1 MHLRFAAALLILCSL
16 AAPPVL
22 ARGVNSKLGYVD
34 VFRETMRKLVQAD
47 DAMYEQMRVIA
58 RKLEEYY
65 LRTGHLPYAGPQQEK
80 FKAAVERETIQ
91 NPYQPQTT
99 ELYYRMKLQDDGRVK
114 MWFLNDSFLSKEQIK
129 ECRQQAPKGWS
140 ADPGTIMVMVNG
152 EGTYAIWAS
161 SADRL
166 PLRDYQH
173 NGRTRIICY
182 DLAVEFAKQPQQQ

>member
-1 MHLRFAAALLILCSL
+1 MHLRLAAALLILCSL
-16 AAPPVL
+16 AASPGL
-22 ARGVNSKLGYVD
+22 ARGVNARLGYVD
-34 VFRETMRKLVQAD
+34 IFRETMRKLVQAD

-58 RKLEEYY
+58 RKLEEFY
-65 LRTGHLPYAGPQQEK
+65 LRTRHLPYAGPQQEK
-80 FKAAVERETIQ
+80 FKASVEKETIP
-91 NPYQPQTT
+91 NPYKPQTT
-99 ELYYRMKLQDDGRVK
+99 ELYYGMKLQDDGRVK
-114 MWFLNDSFLSKEQIK
+114 MWFLNDSFLSKERIR

-173 NGRTRIICY
+173 NCRTRIICH
-182 DLAVEFAKQPQQQ
+182 DLLEEFAQRPR